1 MILIK
6 RYLFDYLLYL
16 SISFLFFLTMLWF
29 FDGIPVYIAVFLF
42 FTISVFFVPYKVRE
56 DYKKNI
62 SIFNW
67 MSEI

>member
-62 SIFNW
+62 SIFN
-67 MSEI
+67 